1 MNKEPITKS
10 GYEKLISEI
19 KYFREVEIPQII
31 EDIKISAS
39 YGDLTENA
47 EYEAAT
53 ERQGFLLTRVSEL
66 EQLLSKLIIIDP
78 SENNHDRITF
88 GSTFKII
95 DVDTEKI
102 FQYTLVG
109 GYESEP
115 SKGTIS
121 YNSPLAKAFI
131 GKRKDDEI
139 KLTLNGNEVYY
150 EIREIYFDKELF
162 NNKDI

>member
-1 MNKEPITKS
+1 MS
-10 GYEKLISEI
+10 GFSRLNSLSC
-19 KYFREVEIPQII
+19 
-31 EDIKISAS
+31 KI
-39 YGDLTENA
+39 
-47 EYEAAT
+47 
-53 ERQGFLLTRVSEL
+53 LLTVISKVVSVSKAGLVLKIKLVIRVCSGIVSANFL
-66 EQLLSKLIIIDP
+66 HAISNSSSVNDLFW
-78 SENNHDRITF
+78 ITF
-88 GSTFKII
+88 GSTFEII
-95 DVDTEKI
+95 DIDTEEI
-102 FQYTLVG
+102 FVYTLVG